1 MPIVRYMQQNICI
14 TVLFSAEENMSQSKY
29 AANNLWAELY
39 INSSC
44 VLIFKFKNKLIFVF
58 QSSNTDGQ
66 KYFEQSKFDNKR
78 FCGWPPPPSPT
89 CSVKD
94 KTLFYFSSQYGF
106 RFKYSHLLSLTHVS
120 MKDCRWWFWCEIVT
134 DNLDERFSLVIFYF
148 QLRFQ
153 NFCCSHHPDRGIGG
167 LPAMKDLKLTVKMF
181 SEVIFALPFGFYVSN
196 KNILFSIEQKKAF

>member
-1 MPIVRYMQQNICI
+1 MLRRTCLSPNMQLII
-14 TVLFSAEENMSQSKY
+14 F
-29 AANNLWAELY
+29 ELNDTS
-39 INSSC
+39 IP
-44 VLIFKFKNKLIFVF
+44 VLIFKFKNKLIQIFVF
-58 QSSNTDGQ
+58 QSSNTRGQ

-106 RFKYSHLLSLTHVS
+106 RFKYSHMLSLTHVL
-120 MKDCRWWFWCEIVT
+120 MKDCRWWFWCKIVT
-134 DNLDERFSLVIFYF
+134 DNFDERFSLMIFYF

-167 LPAMKDLKLTVKMF
+167 LPAMKDLKLIVKML
-181 SEVIFALPFGFYVSN
+181 SVVIFALPSIGFSVSN
-196 KNILFSIEQKKAF
+196 KKILFAIEQKRHSNLM